1 MGLGLL
7 FLGYVIYTLFTFAPS
22 FFITDLVGCFLMV
35 EAHIRLLLYGRRF
48 RYSSAALYVLFFHAV
63 VQGAYYTLTML
74 SIIKTIVWVD
84 DFVLLLRHALLFVY
98 TISLLMA
105 LRELSLS
112 VGDTKLA
119 GKAKRNIYLFVISYV
134 LIISLSLDYPW
145 LDSYK
150 AAFSAFALLFRLVC
164 AILISAYIY
173 SCFMWICPASEHD
186 MKPKESKL
194 AAIFRTKSHNS
205 GKSVNTSV
213 NTNKSA
219 GAESS
224 NANVNTDVDTE

>member
-1 MGLGLL
+1 M
-7 FLGYVIYTLFTFAPS
+7 
-22 FFITDLVGCFLMV
+22 
-35 EAHIRLLLYGRRF
+35 
-48 RYSSAALYVLFFHAV
+48 
-63 VQGAYYTLTML
+63 
-74 SIIKTIVWVD
+74 
-84 DFVLLLRHALLFVY
+84 Y

-219 GAESS
+219 GAEVQMQMSIQM
-224 NANVNTDVDTE
+224 